1 MPLERVSK
9 GFKDISLS
17 FKRNP
22 LTDDIITISNETA
35 IARSIRNIVYTQY
48 GEKFFN
54 PRFGCDIQ
62 NTLFENLDE
71 ITSSVIRDKIRAS
84 IINYEPRARL
94 IRVDVS
100 PNYDGNEFN
109 VAIVFEIIGI
119 DINSQVQRLEF
130 VLQPTR

>member
-71 ITSSVIRDKIRAS
+71 ITSSVIRDKIRTS
-84 IINYEPRARL
+84 IINYEPRVRL

-109 VAIVFEIIGI
+109 VTIVFEIIGI

>member
-54 PRFGCDIQ
+54 PRFGSDIQ
-62 NTLFENLDE
+62 NALFENLDE

>member
-71 ITSSVIRDKIRAS
+71 ITSSVIRDKIRTS
-84 IINYEPRARL
+84 IINYEPRVRL

>member
-48 GEKFFN
+48 GEKFFD
-54 PRFGCDIQ
+54 PRFGSDIE
-62 NTLFENLDE
+62 NALFENLDE
-71 ITSSVIRDKIRAS
+71 ITSSVIQGKIRAS
-84 IINYEPRARL
+84 IINYEPRVRL
-94 IRVDVS
+94 IGVDVS

-109 VAIVFEIIGI
+109 VTITFEIIGI

>member
-22 LTDDIITISNETA
+22 LTDDIITISNESA

-71 ITSSVIRDKIRAS
+71 ITSSVIRDKIRTS
-84 IINYEPRARL
+84 IINYEPRVRL

>member
-48 GEKFFN
+48 GEKFFD
-54 PRFGCDIQ
+54 PRFGSDIE
-62 NTLFENLDE
+62 NALFENLDE
-71 ITSSVIRDKIRAS
+71 ITSSVIRDKIRTS
-84 IINYEPRARL
+84 IINYEPRVRL
-94 IRVDVS
+94 IGVDVS

-109 VAIVFEIIGI
+109 VTITFEIIGI

>member
-17 FKRNP
+17 FKKNP

-54 PRFGCDIQ
+54 PRFGSDIQ
-62 NTLFENLDE
+62 NALFENLDE

-109 VAIVFEIIGI
+109 VTIVFEIIGI

>member
-48 GEKFFN
+48 GEKFFD
-54 PRFGCDIQ
+54 PRFGSDIE
-62 NTLFENLDE
+62 NALFENLDE
-71 ITSSVIRDKIRAS
+71 ITSSVIRDKIRTS
-84 IINYEPRARL
+84 IINYEPRVRL
-94 IRVDVS
+94 IGVDVS

-109 VAIVFEIIGI
+109 VAITFEIIGI

>member
-22 LTDDIITISNETA
+22 LTDDIITISNESA

-71 ITSSVIRDKIRAS
+71 ITSSVIRDKIRTS
-84 IINYEPRARL
+84 IINYEPRVRL

-109 VAIVFEIIGI
+109 VTIVFEIIGI

>member
-71 ITSSVIRDKIRAS
+71 ITSSVIRDKIRTS

-109 VAIVFEIIGI
+109 VTIVFEIIGI